1 MTTLNAIFS
10 NTREKPAES
19 EKLLNLYWNR
29 AELKKEF
36 ARLREEQFQLQESVK
51 RQEGVAARM
60 QQKLEHLENLLLD
73 PDWVYSVVTFFQFR
87 RLNLHCTN
95 KLARFAEQLKQQR
108 EKKQH
113 SHRLVEWNEDR
124 KREAATVEREIGERR
139 LKLQLL
145 KDQLQAERSH
155 LLSMNSLLR
164 IFRRRSV
171 MSRLDKLATEIN
183 ATHQQEVE
191 LLRQFEEIRHRPP
204 PDVDGLDIRS
214 KRQINFTILAYA
226 QQLYLHFTDGD
237 DLAGMSKEA
246 NEKSAGSI
254 NYGRKDECEY
264 LLERMQKRLKSFEQ
278 SSEFPDVLRRRAT
291 LIAGQARF
299 RSDADSVP
307 IAQTVAKLHI
317 IEANGLV
324 QERHANLLGDN
335 YWELSNALSQ

>member
-1 MTTLNAIFS
+1 MTSLNAIFS
-10 NTREKPAES
+10 NTREKPEES

-113 SHRLVEWNEDR
+113 SQRLVEWNEDR

-139 LKLQLL
+139 LAVQLL
-145 KDQLQAERSH
+145 KDQLQAERSQ

-164 IFRRRSV
+164 LFRRRAI
-171 MSRLDKLATEIN
+171 MSRLDKLAADID
-183 ATHQQEVE
+183 AAHQQEVE
-191 LLRQFEEIRHRPP
+191 LLRQFDEIQHRPP
-204 PDVDGLDIRS
+204 PDIDGLDIRS

-264 LLERMQKRLKSFEQ
+264 LLKRVQKRLKSFEQ

-291 LIAGQARF
+291 LIAQQAQF
-299 RSDADSVP
+299 RSKADSVP
-307 IAQTVAKLHI
+307 IGHSVAKVHI

-324 QERHANLLGDN
+324 RERHADLLGDN
-335 YWELSNALSQ
+335 YWDLSNALSQ